1 MPPRFFGFWV
11 GGGRFSLVGNRHFG
25 PFERRKGSGRVFR
38 PPNPPFRHFPD
49 DQNALFAS
57 FSPPF
62 RACPPLPHHQPPSH
76 FRLFAYFRPSFRFPS
91 PPPLP
96 TPPPFSRIVPPSPS
110 FPLPFSDGRIDDL
123 AIVSPFCDFQWRA
136 YIKLS
141 LSSPSTFP
149 INFPIFSPSPLLPS
163 LCPISCV
170 CLLSSILSIDLFPLA
185 LCRR

>member
-25 PFERRKGSGRVFR
+25 PFERRKGSGRVLR
-38 PPNPPFRHFPD
+38 RAKRPFRHFPEH
-49 DQNALFAS
+49 QNALFA
-57 FSPPF
+57 PF
-62 RACPPLPHHQPPSH
+62 LPVFPACPPLPHHQPPSH

-170 CLLSSILSIDLFPLA
+170 CLLSSMLSIQ
-185 LCRR
+185 